1 MVKFNHLI
9 HKTMK
14 QNFLTKSLAVAIAA
28 MMTFTGCYDDSDLQ
42 TRMDQAEA
50 DIAELQQLV
59 KDINTNISSLVIVV
73 DALKNSD
80 QITSVTPLSDG
91 SGYTITFSKS
101 GTITIYNGKNG
112 VDGTNGTNGANGEN
126 GADGHTPVIS
136 VKLDQDGQYYW
147 TVDGEYLTDAEG
159 KKIPATAHIATPQ
172 IRINEGNFEISYN
185 EGLTWEIIGNAGAS
199 DDVVFKQVIDGPASV
214 LFVLSDGTQIEIP
227 KTQQFV
233 INVTS
238 TDVVASA
245 GQQVF
250 VDFTVSGAD
259 ENTVVDA
266 FGTKGYEASVMMTNA
281 SRGSLT
287 ITVPDPMTDGK
298 VYLMAVKSDGST
310 AARIFSCEEGVFSVD
325 ETAFAAKVP
334 AAGGNIEVPV
344 RTNVSGYMVMVDPGN
359 QWIKHVETKAVKT
372 ETLVFSVEANTSTE
386 ERSGKVIIMPPMG
399 MGMPA
404 NYVIVQEG
412 MSDTPPVVTGGGSAD
427 LETINGGE
435 LGTDKSK
442 TYTTTNGWYSSTAVV
457 NKLSSSKY
465 PDYQDAPCRPK
476 LNIGGTL
483 TSPVL
488 SGGCGT
494 LTITWARAST
504 KVGSQYLVEIKNS
517 EGTVLKSE
525 THVEAEAAQHV
536 VNVSTFNMNV
546 AGDFVVVITN
556 QNYEA
561 NDTQTSDASDTM
573 FVIDVDWTGYSE

>member
-1 MVKFNHLI
+1 
-9 HKTMK
+9 MK
-14 QNFLTKSLAVAIAA
+14 QNFLTRSLAVAIAT

-50 DIAELQQLV
+50 GIAELQQLV
-59 KDINTNISSLVIVV
+59 KDINTNISGLVTVV

-112 VDGTNGTNGANGEN
+112 VDGTNGTNGEN

-185 EGLTWEIIGNAGAS
+185 EGLTWEVIGNAGAS

-245 GQQVF
+245 GQQAF

-266 FGTKGYEASVMMTNA
+266 FGTKGYEASVMMINA
-281 SRGSLT
+281 SKGSLT

-334 AAGGNIEVPV
+334 AAGGNVEVPV
-344 RTNVSGYMVMVDPGN
+344 TTNISGWGVMVDPGN
-359 QWIKHVETKAVKT
+359 LWIKHVETKAVRI
-372 ETLVFSVEANTSTE
+372 ETVVLSVEENTSTE
-386 ERSGKVIIMPPMG
+386 ERTGKVIIMPPMETGG
-399 MGMPA
+399 MMMT
-404 NYVIVQEG
+404 YTIVQAG
-412 MSDTPPVVTGGGSAD
+412 ASDTPPVVTGGGSAD

-457 NKLSSSKY
+457 NKLSASKY

-476 LNIGGTL
+476 LNIDGTL
-483 TSPVL
+483 TSPLL

-525 THVEAEAAQHV
+525 THVEAEAAQNV

-561 NDTQTSDASDTM
+561 NDTQTSNASDTM

>member
-1 MVKFNHLI
+1 
-9 HKTMK
+9 MK

-28 MMTFTGCYDDSDLQ
+28 MMTFTGCYDDTDLVN
-42 TRMDQAEA
+42 RMDQAEA

-59 KDINTNISSLVIVV
+59 KDINTNISSLVTVV

-112 VDGTNGTNGANGEN
+112 VDGTNGTNGSNGQN
-126 GADGHTPVIS
+126 GIDGHTPVIS
-136 VKLDQDGQYYW
+136 VKLDTDGQYYW
-147 TVDGEYLTDAEG
+147 TVDGEYLTDADG

-185 EGLTWEIIGNAGAS
+185 EGMTWEVIGNAGAS

-245 GQQVF
+245 GQQAF

-334 AAGGNIEVPV
+334 AAGGNVEVPV

-386 ERSGKVIIMPPMG
+386 ERSGTVIIMPPRG

-404 NYVIVQEG
+404 NYVIVQAG

-457 NKLSSSKY
+457 NKLSSTKF
-465 PDYQDAPCRPK
+465 PDYADAPCRPK
-476 LNIGGTL
+476 LNIDGTL

-494 LTITWARAST
+494 LTITWSRAST

-525 THVEAEAAQHV
+525 THVEAEAAQ
-536 VNVSTFNMNV
+536 NVINVTTHEMNV

-556 QNYEA
+556 QNYEV
-561 NDTQTSDASDTM
+561 NDTQTSNASDTM

>member
-1 MVKFNHLI
+1 
-9 HKTMK
+9 MK
-14 QNFLTKSLAVAIAA
+14 QNFLTRTLAVAIAA

-59 KDINTNISSLVIVV
+59 KDINTNISSLVTVV

-112 VDGTNGTNGANGEN
+112 VDGTNGTNGEN

-185 EGLTWEIIGNAGAS
+185 EGLTWEVIGNAGAS

-238 TDVVASA
+238 TDIVASA
-245 GQQVF
+245 GQQAF

-266 FGTKGYEASVMMTNA
+266 FGTKGYEASVMMSNA

-334 AAGGNIEVPV
+334 AAGGNVEVPV

-404 NYVIVQEG
+404 NYLIVQEG
-412 MSDTPPVVTGGGSAD
+412 MSDTPPVETGGGSAD
-427 LETINGGE
+427 LLTINGGE
-435 LGTDKSK
+435 SANNASETYYTESGWMLTGGKPAIVTKFPDLLGER
-442 TYTTTNGWYSSTAVV
+442 VV
-457 NKLSSSKY
+457 VPYLNANNSFLGVLSS
-465 PDYQDAPCRPK
+465 P
-476 LNIGGTL
+476 IL
-483 TSPVL
+483 T
-488 SGGCGT
+488 GGCGT
-494 LTITWARAST
+494 LTITWTRAAT
-504 KVGSQYLVEIKNS
+504 KVGNQFLVEIKDS
-517 EGTVLKSE
+517 EGTVIKSE
-525 THVEAEAAQHV
+525 LHVDTEVAQWDLRETV
-536 VNVSTFNMNV
+536 FNMNV
-546 AGDFVVVITN
+546 AGDFQIVISN
-556 QNYEA
+556 QNYVG
-561 NDTQTSDASDTM
+561 NDSSTGTIVNDQ
-573 FVIDVDWTGYSE
+573 IDILAITWTGYSE

>member
-1 MVKFNHLI
+1 
-9 HKTMK
+9 MK

-28 MMTFTGCYDDSDLQ
+28 MMTFTGCYDDTDLVN
-42 TRMDQAEA
+42 RMDQAEA

-59 KDINTNISSLVIVV
+59 KDINTNISSLVTVV

-112 VDGTNGTNGANGEN
+112 VDGTNGTNGSNGQN
-126 GADGHTPVIS
+126 GIDGHTPVIS
-136 VKLDQDGQYYW
+136 VKLDTDGQYYW
-147 TVDGEYLTDAEG
+147 TVDGEYLTDADG

-185 EGLTWEIIGNAGAS
+185 EGMTWEVIGNAGAS

-238 TDVVASA
+238 TDIVASA
-245 GQQVF
+245 GQQAF

-281 SRGSLT
+281 STGSLT

-334 AAGGNIEVPV
+334 AAGGNVEVPV

-386 ERSGKVIIMPPMG
+386 ERSGTVIIMPPMG

-404 NYVIVQEG
+404 NYVIVQAG

-457 NKLSSSKY
+457 NKLSSTKF
-465 PDYQDAPCRPK
+465 PDYADAPCRPK
-476 LNIGGTL
+476 LNIDGTL

-494 LTITWARAST
+494 LTITWSRAST

-525 THVEAEAAQHV
+525 THVEAEAAQ
-536 VNVSTFNMNV
+536 NVINVTTHEMNV

-556 QNYEA
+556 QNYEV
-561 NDTQTSDASDTM
+561 NDTQTSNASDTM

>member
-1 MVKFNHLI
+1 
-9 HKTMK
+9 
-14 QNFLTKSLAVAIAA
+14 
-28 MMTFTGCYDDSDLQ
+28 MTFTGCYDDSDLQ

-50 DIAELQQLV
+50 DIAELQRIV
-59 KDINTNISSLVIVV
+59 KDINTNISGLVTVV

-126 GADGHTPVIS
+126 GADGHTPQIS
-136 VKLDQDGQYYW
+136 VKLDSDGQYYW

-238 TDVVASA
+238 TDVIASP
-245 GQQVF
+245 GQMAF

-266 FGTKGYEASVMMTNA
+266 FGTKGYEASVMMSNA
-281 SRGSLT
+281 STGSLT

-412 MSDTPPVVTGGGSAD
+412 MSDTPPVVSGGGSAD
-427 LETINGGE
+427 LGTINGGVAAATF
-435 LGTDKSK
+435 G
-442 TYTTTNGWYSSTAVV
+442 TYTTTNGWTAVEAKAYDIYYI
-457 NKLSSSKY
+457 NSELY
-465 PDYQDAPCRPK
+465 AEGTIRPQFRGK
-476 LNIGGTL
+476 NGQMGSL
-483 TSPVL
+483 TSPL
-488 SGGCGT
+488 LTGGCGT
-494 LTITWARAST
+494 VTIKWYRGST
-504 KVGSQYLVEIKNS
+504 KTGNTISVDIKNS
-517 EGTVLKSE
+517 EGTVLKTESH
-525 THVEAEAAQHV
+525 TNPDAAQKAIQET
-536 VNVSTFNMNV
+536 SFEMNV
-546 AGDFVVVITN
+546 AGDFQMVIN
-556 QNYEA
+556 NVRY
-561 NDTQTSDASDTM
+561 NTSNTTMDAIGI
-573 FVIDVDWTGYSE
+573 IDVTWTGYSE

>member
-1 MVKFNHLI
+1 
-9 HKTMK
+9 MK

-59 KDINTNISSLVIVV
+59 KDINTNISSLVTVV

-112 VDGTNGTNGANGEN
+112 VDGTNGTNGEN

-147 TVDGEYLTDAEG
+147 TVDDEYLTDAEG

-238 TDVVASA
+238 TDVIASP
-245 GQQVF
+245 GQMAF

-266 FGTKGYEASVMMTNA
+266 FGTKGYEASVMMSNA
-281 SRGSLT
+281 STGSLT

-334 AAGGNIEVPV
+334 AAGGTVEVPV
-344 RTNVSGYMVMVDPGN
+344 TTNISGWGVMVDPGN
-359 QWIKHVETKAVKT
+359 LWIKHVETKAVRT
-372 ETLVFSVEANTSTE
+372 ETVVLSVEENTSTE

-412 MSDTPPVVTGGGSAD
+412 MSDTPPVVSGGGSAD

-435 LGTDKSK
+435 AGRNNSE
-442 TYTTTNGWYSSTAVV
+442 TYTTANGWYSTGAVV
-457 NKLSSSKY
+457 NKLTATYY
-465 PDYQDAPCRPK
+465 PDYQDAPYRPK
-476 LNIGGTL
+476 LNANEYFLGTL
-483 TSPVL
+483 TSPTL

-494 LTITWARAST
+494 LTITWARAS
-504 KVGSQYLVEIKNS
+504 VELGSQFVVEIQGTD
-517 EGTVLKSE
+517 GTVLKSE
-525 THVEAEAAQHV
+525 THVDTEAAQHV
-536 VNVSTFNMNV
+536 INVTPFEMNV
-546 AGDFVVVITN
+546 AGDFVVVIRN

-561 NDTQTSDASDTM
+561 NDDSSTGSLVADQM

>member
-1 MVKFNHLI
+1 
-9 HKTMK
+9 MK
-14 QNFLTKSLAVAIAA
+14 QNFLTRSLAVAIAA

-59 KDINTNISSLVIVV
+59 KDINTNISGLVTVV

-112 VDGTNGTNGANGEN
+112 VDGTNGTNGEN
-126 GADGHTPVIS
+126 GADGHTPQIS
-136 VKLDQDGQYYW
+136 VKLDSDGQYYW

-238 TDVVASA
+238 TDVIASA
-245 GQQVF
+245 GQQAF

-266 FGTKGYEASVMMTNA
+266 FGTKGYEASVMMSNA
-281 SRGSLT
+281 STGSLT

-334 AAGGNIEVPV
+334 AAGGNVEVPV

-412 MSDTPPVVTGGGSAD
+412 MSDTPPVVSGGGSAD
-427 LETINGGE
+427 LGTINGGVAISTF
-435 LGTDKSK
+435 G
-442 TYTTTNGWYSSTAVV
+442 TYTTTNGWTAVEAKAYDIYYV
-457 NKLSSSKY
+457 NSELY
-465 PDYQDAPCRPK
+465 AQGTIRPQFRGK
-476 LNIGGTL
+476 NGQMGSL
-483 TSPVL
+483 TSPL
-488 SGGCGT
+488 LTGGCGT
-494 LTITWARAST
+494 VTIKWYRGST
-504 KVGSQYLVEIKNS
+504 QTGNTISVDIKNS
-517 EGTVLKSE
+517 EGTVLKTESH
-525 THVEAEAAQHV
+525 TNPDAAQKAIQET
-536 VNVSTFNMNV
+536 SFEMNV
-546 AGDFVVVITN
+546 AGDFQMVINNVRYNSSVT
-556 QNYEA
+556 A
-561 NDTQTSDASDTM
+561 MDSIGI
-573 FVIDVDWTGYSE
+573 IDVTWTGYSE

>member
-1 MVKFNHLI
+1 
-9 HKTMK
+9 
-14 QNFLTKSLAVAIAA
+14 
-28 MMTFTGCYDDSDLQ
+28 MTFTGCYDDSDLQ

-59 KDINTNISSLVIVV
+59 KDINTNISSLVTVV

-112 VDGTNGTNGANGEN
+112 VDGTNGTNGEN
-126 GADGHTPVIS
+126 GADGHTPQIS
-136 VKLDQDGQYYW
+136 VKLDSDGQYYW

-172 IRINEGNFEISYN
+172 IRINDGNFEISYN
-185 EGLTWEIIGNAGAS
+185 EGMTWEVIGNAGAS

-238 TDVVASA
+238 TDVIASP
-245 GQQVF
+245 GQMAF

-266 FGTKGYEASVMMTNA
+266 FGTKGYEASVMMSNA
-281 SRGSLT
+281 STGSLT

-334 AAGGNIEVPV
+334 AAGGNVEVPV
-344 RTNVSGYMVMVDPGN
+344 KTNVSGYMVMVDPGN

-404 NYVIVQEG
+404 TYVIVQEG
-412 MSDTPPVVTGGGSAD
+412 MSDTPPVETGGGSAD

-435 LGTDKSK
+435 IGTSK
-442 TYTTTNGWYSSTAVV
+442 AETYTTTNGWYSSTAVV
-457 NKLSSSKY
+457 NKLSSSKF
-465 PDYQDAPCRPK
+465 PDYADAPCRPK
-476 LNIGGTL
+476 LSIGGTL

-494 LTITWARAST
+494 LTITWTRGST

-525 THVEAEAAQHV
+525 THVEAEAAQYV
-536 VNVSTFNMNV
+536 INVSTFNMNV

>member
-1 MVKFNHLI
+1 
-9 HKTMK
+9 MK
-14 QNFLTKSLAVAIAA
+14 QNFLTRSLAVAIAA

-59 KDINTNISSLVIVV
+59 KDINTNISGLVTVV

-245 GQQVF
+245 GQQAF

-266 FGTKGYEASVMMTNA
+266 FGTKGYEASVMMSNA
-281 SRGSLT
+281 STGSLT

-427 LETINGGE
+427 LGTINGGVAIATF
-435 LGTDKSK
+435 G
-442 TYTTTNGWYSSTAVV
+442 TYTTTNGWTAVEAKAYDIYYI
-457 NKLSSSKY
+457 NSELF
-465 PDYQDAPCRPK
+465 AEGTIRPQFRGK
-476 LNIGGTL
+476 NGQMGSL
-483 TSPVL
+483 TSPL
-488 SGGCGT
+488 LTGGCGT
-494 LTITWARAST
+494 VTIKWYRGST
-504 KVGSQYLVEIKNS
+504 KTGNTISVDIKNS
-517 EGTVLKSE
+517 EGTVLKTESH
-525 THVEAEAAQHV
+525 TNPDAAQKAIQET
-536 VNVSTFNMNV
+536 SFEMNV
-546 AGDFVVVITN
+546 AGDFQMVINNVRYNSSLT
-556 QNYEA
+556 
-561 NDTQTSDASDTM
+561 TMDAIGI
-573 FVIDVDWTGYSE
+573 IDVTWTGYSE

>member
-1 MVKFNHLI
+1 
-9 HKTMK
+9 MK
-14 QNFLTKSLAVAIAA
+14 QNFLTRSLAVAMAA

-59 KDINTNISSLVIVV
+59 KDINTNISGLVTVV

-112 VDGTNGTNGANGEN
+112 VDGTNGTNGEN
-126 GADGHTPVIS
+126 GADGHTPQIS
-136 VKLDQDGQYYW
+136 VKLDSDGQYYW

-238 TDVVASA
+238 TDVIASP
-245 GQQVF
+245 GQMAF

-266 FGTKGYEASVMMTNA
+266 FGTKGYEASVMMSNA
-281 SRGSLT
+281 STGSLT

-310 AARIFSCEEGVFSVD
+310 AARIFSCEEGVFTVD

-412 MSDTPPVVTGGGSAD
+412 MSDTPPVVSGGGSAD
-427 LETINGGE
+427 LGTINGGVA
-435 LGTDKSK
+435 KSTFG
-442 TYTTTNGWYSSTAVV
+442 TYTTTNGWTAVEAKAYDIYYV
-457 NKLSSSKY
+457 NSELY
-465 PDYQDAPCRPK
+465 AEGTIRPQFRGK
-476 LNIGGTL
+476 NGQMGSL
-483 TSPVL
+483 TSPL
-488 SGGCGT
+488 LTGGCGT
-494 LTITWARAST
+494 VTIKWYRGST
-504 KVGSQYLVEIKNS
+504 QTGNTISVDIKNS
-517 EGTVLKSE
+517 EGTVLKTESH
-525 THVEAEAAQHV
+525 TNPDAAQKAIQET
-536 VNVSTFNMNV
+536 SFEMNV
-546 AGDFVVVITN
+546 AGDFQMVINNVRYNSSVT
-556 QNYEA
+556 
-561 NDTQTSDASDTM
+561 TM
-573 FVIDVDWTGYSE
+573 DSIGIIDVTWTGYSE

>member
-1 MVKFNHLI
+1 
-9 HKTMK
+9 MK
-14 QNFLTKSLAVAIAA
+14 QNFLTRSLAVAIAA

-59 KDINTNISSLVIVV
+59 KDINTNISSLVTVV

-112 VDGTNGTNGANGEN
+112 VDGTNGTNGEN

-147 TVDGEYLTDAEG
+147 TVDGEYMTDAEG

-245 GQQVF
+245 GQQAF

-266 FGTKGYEASVMMTNA
+266 FGTKGYEASVMMRNA
-281 SRGSLT
+281 STGSLT

-412 MSDTPPVVTGGGSAD
+412 MSDTPPVVSGGGSAD
-427 LETINGGE
+427 LGTINGGVAIATF
-435 LGTDKSK
+435 G
-442 TYTTTNGWYSSTAVV
+442 TYTTTNGWTAVEAKAYDIYYI
-457 NKLSSSKY
+457 NSELF
-465 PDYQDAPCRPK
+465 AEGTIRPQFRGK
-476 LNIGGTL
+476 NGQMGSL
-483 TSPVL
+483 TSPL
-488 SGGCGT
+488 LTGGCGT
-494 LTITWARAST
+494 VTIKWYRGST
-504 KVGSQYLVEIKNS
+504 KTGNTISVDIKNS
-517 EGTVLKSE
+517 EGTVLKTESH
-525 THVEAEAAQHV
+525 TNPDAAQKAIQET
-536 VNVSTFNMNV
+536 SFEMNV
-546 AGDFVVVITN
+546 AGDFQMVINNVRYNSSLT
-556 QNYEA
+556 
-561 NDTQTSDASDTM
+561 TMDAIGI
-573 FVIDVDWTGYSE
+573 IDVTWTGYSE

>member
-1 MVKFNHLI
+1 
-9 HKTMK
+9 
-14 QNFLTKSLAVAIAA
+14 
-28 MMTFTGCYDDSDLQ
+28 MTFTGCYDDSDLQ

-59 KDINTNISSLVIVV
+59 KDINTNISSLVTVV

-147 TVDGEYLTDAEG
+147 TVDGEYLSDADG

-185 EGLTWEIIGNAGAS
+185 EGMTWEVIGNAGAS

-245 GQQVF
+245 GQQAF

-266 FGTKGYEASVMMTNA
+266 FGTKGYEATVMMSNA
-281 SRGSLT
+281 STGSLT

-334 AAGGNIEVPV
+334 AAGGNVEVPV

-404 NYVIVQEG
+404 NYLIIQEG

-427 LETINGGE
+427 LGTINGGVAIATF
-435 LGTDKSK
+435 G
-442 TYTTTNGWYSSTAVV
+442 TYTTTNGWTAVEAKAYDIYYI
-457 NKLSSSKY
+457 NSELF
-465 PDYQDAPCRPK
+465 AEGTIRPQFRGK
-476 LNIGGTL
+476 NGQMGSL
-483 TSPVL
+483 TSPL
-488 SGGCGT
+488 LTGGCGT
-494 LTITWARAST
+494 VTIKWYRGST
-504 KVGSQYLVEIKNS
+504 KTGNTISVDIKNS
-517 EGTVLKSE
+517 EGTVLKTESH
-525 THVEAEAAQHV
+525 TNPDAAQKAIQET
-536 VNVSTFNMNV
+536 SFEMNV
-546 AGDFVVVITN
+546 AGDFQMVINNVRYNSSVT
-556 QNYEA
+556 
-561 NDTQTSDASDTM
+561 TMDAIGI
-573 FVIDVDWTGYSE
+573 IDVTWTGYSE

>member
-1 MVKFNHLI
+1 
-9 HKTMK
+9 MK

-28 MMTFTGCYDDSDLQ
+28 MMTFTGCYDDTDLVN
-42 TRMDQAEA
+42 RMDQAEA

-59 KDINTNISSLVIVV
+59 KDINTNISSLVTVV

-238 TDVVASA
+238 TDVIASP
-245 GQQVF
+245 GQMAY

-404 NYVIVQEG
+404 DYVIVQEG
-412 MSDTPPVVTGGGSAD
+412 MSDTPPVETGGGSAD

-435 LGTDKSK
+435 IGTSK
-442 TYTTTNGWYSSTAVV
+442 AETYTTTNGWYSSTAVV

>member
-1 MVKFNHLI
+1 
-9 HKTMK
+9 MK
-14 QNFLTKSLAVAIAA
+14 QNFLTKSLAIAIAA
-28 MMTFTGCYDDSDLQ
+28 MMTFTGCYDDTDLVN
-42 TRMDQAEA
+42 RMDQAEA

-59 KDINTNISSLVIVV
+59 KDINTNISSLVTVV

-126 GADGHTPVIS
+126 GANGHTPVIS

-185 EGLTWEIIGNAGAS
+185 EGMTWEVIGNAGAS

-238 TDVVASA
+238 TDVIASA
-245 GQQVF
+245 GQQAF

-266 FGTKGYEASVMMTNA
+266 FGTKGYEASVMMSNA
-281 SRGSLT
+281 STGSLT

-310 AARIFSCEEGVFSVD
+310 AARIFSCEEGVSSVD

-334 AAGGNIEVPV
+334 AAGGTVEVPV
-344 RTNVSGYMVMVDPGN
+344 TTNISGWGVMVDPGN
-359 QWIKHVETKAVKT
+359 LWIKHVETKAVRT
-372 ETLVFSVEANTSTE
+372 ETVVLSVEENTSTE
-386 ERSGKVIIMPPMG
+386 ERTGKVIIMPPMG

-404 NYVIVQEG
+404 TYVIVQEG
-412 MSDTPPVVTGGGSAD
+412 MSDTPPVETGGGSAD

-435 LGTDKSK
+435 AGRNNSE
-442 TYTTTNGWYSSTAVV
+442 TYTTANGWYSTGAVV
-457 NKLSSSKY
+457 NKLTATYY
-465 PDYQDAPCRPK
+465 PDYQDAPYRPK
-476 LNIGGTL
+476 LNANEYFLGTL
-483 TSPVL
+483 TSPTL

-504 KVGSQYLVEIKNS
+504 ELGSQFVVEIQGTD
-517 EGTVLKSE
+517 GTVLKSE
-525 THVEAEAAQHV
+525 THVDTEAAQHV
-536 VNVSTFNMNV
+536 INVTPFEMNV
-546 AGDFVVVITN
+546 AGDFVVVIRN

-561 NDTQTSDASDTM
+561 NDRSTGTLVADTM

>member
-1 MVKFNHLI
+1 
-9 HKTMK
+9 MK
-14 QNFLTKSLAVAIAA
+14 QNFLTRSLAVAIAA

-59 KDINTNISSLVIVV
+59 KDINTNISSLVTVV

-136 VKLDQDGQYYW
+136 VKLDTDGQYYW
-147 TVDGEYLTDAEG
+147 TVDGEYLTDADG

-185 EGLTWEIIGNAGAS
+185 EGLTWEVIGNAGAS

-233 INVTS
+233 INVES
-238 TDVVASA
+238 TDVIASA
-245 GQQVF
+245 GQQASVS
-250 VDFTVSGAD
+250 FTVSGAD

-266 FGTKGYEASVMMTNA
+266 FGTKGYEASVMMKNA
-281 SRGSLT
+281 STGSLT

-334 AAGGNIEVPV
+334 AAGGTVEVPV
-344 RTNVSGYMVMVDPGN
+344 TTNISGWGVMVDPGN
-359 QWIKHVETKAVKT
+359 LWIKHVETKAVRT
-372 ETLVFSVEANTSTE
+372 ETVVLSVEENTSTE
-386 ERSGKVIIMPPMG
+386 ERTGKVIIMPPMETGG
-399 MGMPA
+399 MMMT
-404 NYVIVQEG
+404 YTIVQAG
-412 MSDTPPVVTGGGSAD
+412 ASDTPPVETGGGSAD

-435 LGTDKSK
+435 IGTNKSL

-465 PDYQDAPCRPK
+465 PDYADAPCRPK

-494 LTITWARAST
+494 LTITWSRGST

-517 EGTVLKSE
+517 EGIVLKSE

-536 VNVSTFNMNV
+536 INISTFNMNV

>member
-1 MVKFNHLI
+1 
-9 HKTMK
+9 MK
-14 QNFLTKSLAVAIAA
+14 QNFLTRSLAVAIAA

-59 KDINTNISSLVIVV
+59 KDINTNISGLVTVV

-126 GADGHTPVIS
+126 GADGHTPQIS
-136 VKLDQDGQYYW
+136 VKLDSDGQYYW

-245 GQQVF
+245 GQQAF

-266 FGTKGYEASVMMTNA
+266 FGTKGYEASVMMSNA

-298 VYLMAVKSDGST
+298 VYLMAVKSNGST

-412 MSDTPPVVTGGGSAD
+412 MSDTPPVVSGGGSAD
-427 LETINGGE
+427 LGTINGGVAIATF
-435 LGTDKSK
+435 G
-442 TYTTTNGWYSSTAVV
+442 TYTTTNGWTAVEAKAYDIYYI
-457 NKLSSSKY
+457 NSELY
-465 PDYQDAPCRPK
+465 AEGTIRPQFRGK
-476 LNIGGTL
+476 NGQMGSL
-483 TSPVL
+483 TSPL
-488 SGGCGT
+488 LTGGCGT
-494 LTITWARAST
+494 VTIKWYRGST
-504 KVGSQYLVEIKNS
+504 KTGNTISVDIKNS
-517 EGTVLKSE
+517 EGTVLKTESH
-525 THVEAEAAQHV
+525 TNPDAAQKAIQET
-536 VNVSTFNMNV
+536 SFEMNV
-546 AGDFVVVITN
+546 AGDFQMVIN
-556 QNYEA
+556 NVRY
-561 NDTQTSDASDTM
+561 NTSSSTMDAIGI
-573 FVIDVDWTGYSE
+573 IDVTWTGYSE

>member
-1 MVKFNHLI
+1 
-9 HKTMK
+9 MK
-14 QNFLTKSLAVAIAA
+14 QNFLTRSLAVAIAA

-59 KDINTNISSLVIVV
+59 KDINTNISSLVTVV

-112 VDGTNGTNGANGEN
+112 VDGTNGTNGEN

-238 TDVVASA
+238 TDVIASA
-245 GQQVF
+245 GQQAF

-281 SRGSLT
+281 SKGSLT

-334 AAGGNIEVPV
+334 AAGGTVEVPV
-344 RTNVSGYMVMVDPGN
+344 TTNISGWGVMVDPGN
-359 QWIKHVETKAVKT
+359 LWIKHVETKAVRT
-372 ETLVFSVEANTSTE
+372 ETVVLSVEENTSTE
-386 ERSGKVIIMPPMG
+386 ERTGKVIIMPPMETGG
-399 MGMPA
+399 MMMT
-404 NYVIVQEG
+404 YTIVQAG
-412 MSDTPPVVTGGGSAD
+412 ASDTPPVETGGGSAD

-435 LGTDKSK
+435 IGTNKSL

-465 PDYQDAPCRPK
+465 PDYADAPCRPK

-494 LTITWARAST
+494 LTITWSRGST

-536 VNVSTFNMNV
+536 VNVSTFEMNV

>member
-1 MVKFNHLI
+1 
-9 HKTMK
+9 MK

-28 MMTFTGCYDDSDLQ
+28 MMTFTGCYDDTDLVN
-42 TRMDQAEA
+42 RMDQAEA

-59 KDINTNISSLVIVV
+59 KDINTNISSLVTVV

-112 VDGTNGTNGANGEN
+112 VDGTNGTNGSNGQN
-126 GADGHTPVIS
+126 GIDGHTPVIS
-136 VKLDQDGQYYW
+136 VKLDTDGQYYW
-147 TVDGEYLTDAEG
+147 TVDGEYLTDADG

-185 EGLTWEIIGNAGAS
+185 EGMTWEVIGNAGAS

-245 GQQVF
+245 GQQAF

-281 SRGSLT
+281 STGSLT

-334 AAGGNIEVPV
+334 AAGGNVEVPV

-386 ERSGKVIIMPPMG
+386 ERSGTVIIMPPMG

-404 NYVIVQEG
+404 NYVIVQAG

-457 NKLSSSKY
+457 NKLSSTKF
-465 PDYQDAPCRPK
+465 PDYADAPCRPK
-476 LNIGGTL
+476 LNIDGTL

-494 LTITWARAST
+494 LTITWSRAST

-525 THVEAEAAQHV
+525 THVEAEAAQ
-536 VNVSTFNMNV
+536 NVINVTTHEMNV

-556 QNYEA
+556 QNYEV
-561 NDTQTSDASDTM
+561 NDTQTSNASDTM

>member
-1 MVKFNHLI
+1 
-9 HKTMK
+9 
-14 QNFLTKSLAVAIAA
+14 
-28 MMTFTGCYDDSDLQ
+28 MTFTGCYDDSDLQ

-59 KDINTNISSLVIVV
+59 KDINTNISGLVTVV

-112 VDGTNGTNGANGEN
+112 VDGTNGTNGEN
-126 GADGHTPVIS
+126 GADGHTPQIS
-136 VKLDQDGQYYW
+136 VKLDSDGQYYW

-185 EGLTWEIIGNAGAS
+185 EGLTWEVIGNAGAS

-238 TDVVASA
+238 TDVIASA
-245 GQQVF
+245 GQQAF

-266 FGTKGYEASVMMTNA
+266 FGTKGYEASVMMRNA
-281 SRGSLT
+281 STGSLT

-334 AAGGNIEVPV
+334 AAGGTVEVPV
-344 RTNVSGYMVMVDPGN
+344 TTNISGWGVMVDPGN
-359 QWIKHVETKAVKT
+359 LWIKHVETKAVRT
-372 ETLVFSVEANTSTE
+372 ETVVLSVEENTSTE
-386 ERSGKVIIMPPMG
+386 ERTGKVIIMPPMETGG
-399 MGMPA
+399 MMMT
-404 NYVIVQEG
+404 YTIVQAG
-412 MSDTPPVVTGGGSAD
+412 ASDTPPVVTGGGSAD

-435 LGTDKSK
+435 IGTDKSK

-465 PDYQDAPCRPK
+465 PDYADAPCRPK

-536 VNVSTFNMNV
+536 INVSTFNMNV

>member
-1 MVKFNHLI
+1 
-9 HKTMK
+9 MK
-14 QNFLTKSLAVAIAA
+14 QNFLTRSLAVAIAA
-28 MMTFTGCYDDSDLQ
+28 MMTFTGCYDDTDLVN
-42 TRMDQAEA
+42 RMDQAEA

-59 KDINTNISSLVIVV
+59 KDINTNISSLVTVV

-112 VDGTNGTNGANGEN
+112 VDGTNGTNGEN

-238 TDVVASA
+238 TDVIASA
-245 GQQVF
+245 GQQAF

-266 FGTKGYEASVMMTNA
+266 FGTKGYEASVMMMNA
-281 SRGSLT
+281 STGSLT

-334 AAGGNIEVPV
+334 AAGGTVEVPV
-344 RTNVSGYMVMVDPGN
+344 TTNISGWGVMVDPGN
-359 QWIKHVETKAVKT
+359 LWIKHVETKAVRT
-372 ETLVFSVEANTSTE
+372 ETVVLSVEENTSTE
-386 ERSGKVIIMPPMG
+386 ERTGKVIIMPPMETGG
-399 MGMPA
+399 MMMT
-404 NYVIVQEG
+404 YTIVQAG
-412 MSDTPPVVTGGGSAD
+412 ASDTPPVETGGGSAD

-435 LGTDKSK
+435 IGTNKSL

-465 PDYQDAPCRPK
+465 PDYADAPCRPK

-494 LTITWARAST
+494 LTITWSRAST

-536 VNVSTFNMNV
+536 INISTFNMNV

>member
-1 MVKFNHLI
+1 
-9 HKTMK
+9 MK
-14 QNFLTKSLAVAIAA
+14 QNFLTRSLAVAIAT

-59 KDINTNISSLVIVV
+59 KDINTNISGLVTVV

-112 VDGTNGTNGANGEN
+112 VDGTNGTNGEN
-126 GADGHTPVIS
+126 GADGHTPQIS
-136 VKLDQDGQYYW
+136 VKLDSDGQYYW

-214 LFVLSDGTQIEIP
+214 LFVLSNGTQIEIP

-238 TDVVASA
+238 TDVIASP
-245 GQQVF
+245 GQMAF

-266 FGTKGYEASVMMTNA
+266 FGTKGYEASVMMSNA
-281 SRGSLT
+281 STGSLT

-412 MSDTPPVVTGGGSAD
+412 MSDTPPVVSGGGSAD

-435 LGTDKSK
+435 VGRNNSE
-442 TYTTTNGWYSSTAVV
+442 TYTTANGWYSTGAVV
-457 NKLSSSKY
+457 NKLTATYY
-465 PDYQDAPCRPK
+465 PDYQDAPYRPK
-476 LNIGGTL
+476 LNANEYFLGTL
-483 TSPVL
+483 TSPTL

-494 LTITWARAST
+494 LTITWARASLNL
-504 KVGSQYLVEIKNS
+504 GSQFVVEIQGTD
-517 EGTVLKSE
+517 GTVLKSE
-525 THVEAEAAQHV
+525 THVDTEAAQHV
-536 VNVSTFNMNV
+536 INVTPFEMNV
-546 AGDFVVVITN
+546 AGDFVVVIRN

-561 NDTQTSDASDTM
+561 NDSSTGSLVADTM

>member
-1 MVKFNHLI
+1 
-9 HKTMK
+9 MK
-14 QNFLTKSLAVAIAA
+14 QNFLTRSLAVAIAA

-59 KDINTNISSLVIVV
+59 KDINTNISSLVTVV

-112 VDGTNGTNGANGEN
+112 VDGTNGTNGSNGQN
-126 GADGHTPVIS
+126 GNDGHTPVIS
-136 VKLDQDGQYYW
+136 VKLDTDGQYYW
-147 TVDGEYLTDAEG
+147 TVDGEYLTDADG

-185 EGLTWEIIGNAGAS
+185 EGMTWEVIGNAGAS

-214 LFVLSDGTQIEIP
+214 LFILSDGTQIEIP

-238 TDVVASA
+238 TDIVASA
-245 GQQVF
+245 GQQAF

-281 SRGSLT
+281 STGSLT

-334 AAGGNIEVPV
+334 AAGGNVEVPV

-404 NYVIVQEG
+404 DYVIVQEG

-435 LGTDKSK
+435 LGTSK
-442 TYTTTNGWYSSTAVV
+442 AETYTTTNGWYSSNAVV
-457 NKLSSSKY
+457 NKLSSSKF
-465 PDYQDAPCRPK
+465 PDYADAPCRPK
-476 LNIGGTL
+476 LNIDGTL

-494 LTITWARAST
+494 LTITWTRGST

-525 THVEAEAAQHV
+525 THVEAEAAQYV
-536 VNVSTFNMNV
+536 MNVSTFNMNV

-561 NDTQTSDASDTM
+561 NDTLTSNASDTM

>member
-1 MVKFNHLI
+1 
-9 HKTMK
+9 MK
-14 QNFLTKSLAVAIAA
+14 QNFLTRSLAVAIAA

-59 KDINTNISSLVIVV
+59 KDINTNISGLVTVV

-112 VDGTNGTNGANGEN
+112 VDGTNGTNGEN
-126 GADGHTPVIS
+126 GADGHTPQIS
-136 VKLDQDGQYYW
+136 VKLDSDGQYYW

-238 TDVVASA
+238 TDVIASP
-245 GQQVF
+245 GQMAF

-266 FGTKGYEASVMMTNA
+266 FGTKGYEASVMMSNA
-281 SRGSLT
+281 STGSLT

-310 AARIFSCEEGVFSVD
+310 AARIFSCEEGVFTVD

-412 MSDTPPVVTGGGSAD
+412 MSDTPPVVSGGGSAD
-427 LETINGGE
+427 LGTINGGVA
-435 LGTDKSK
+435 KSTFG
-442 TYTTTNGWYSSTAVV
+442 TYTTTNGWTAVEAKAYDIYYV
-457 NKLSSSKY
+457 NSELY
-465 PDYQDAPCRPK
+465 AEGTIRPQFRGK
-476 LNIGGTL
+476 NGQMGSL
-483 TSPVL
+483 TSPL
-488 SGGCGT
+488 LTGGCGT
-494 LTITWARAST
+494 VTIKWYRGST
-504 KVGSQYLVEIKNS
+504 QTGNTISVDIKNS
-517 EGTVLKSE
+517 EGTVLKTESH
-525 THVEAEAAQHV
+525 TNPDAAQKAIQET
-536 VNVSTFNMNV
+536 SFEMNV
-546 AGDFVVVITN
+546 AGDFQMVINNVRYNSSVT
-556 QNYEA
+556 
-561 NDTQTSDASDTM
+561 TM
-573 FVIDVDWTGYSE
+573 DSIGIIDVTWTGYSE

>member
-1 MVKFNHLI
+1 
-9 HKTMK
+9 MK
-14 QNFLTKSLAVAIAA
+14 QNFLTRSLAVAIAA

-59 KDINTNISSLVIVV
+59 KDINTNISGLVTVV

-112 VDGTNGTNGANGEN
+112 VDGTNGTNGEN
-126 GADGHTPVIS
+126 GADGHTPQIS
-136 VKLDQDGQYYW
+136 VKLDSDGQYYW
-147 TVDGEYLTDAEG
+147 TVDGVYLTDADG

-185 EGLTWEIIGNAGAS
+185 EGMTWEVIGNAGAS

-214 LFVLSDGTQIEIP
+214 LFVLSNGTQIEIP

-233 INVTS
+233 INVES
-238 TDVVASA
+238 TDVIASA
-245 GQQVF
+245 GQQASVS
-250 VDFTVSGAD
+250 FTVSGAD

-266 FGTKGYEASVMMTNA
+266 FGTKGYEASVMMRNA
-281 SRGSLT
+281 STGSLT

-310 AARIFSCEEGVFSVD
+310 AARIFSCEEGVFTVD

-334 AAGGNIEVPV
+334 AAGGTVEVPV
-344 RTNVSGYMVMVDPGN
+344 TTNISGWGVMVDPGN
-359 QWIKHVETKAVKT
+359 LWIKHVETKAVRT
-372 ETLVFSVEANTSTE
+372 ETVVLSVEENTSTE
-386 ERSGKVIIMPPMG
+386 ERTGKVIIMPPMETGG
-399 MGMPA
+399 MMMT
-404 NYVIVQEG
+404 YTIVQAG
-412 MSDTPPVVTGGGSAD
+412 ASDTPPVVTGGGSAD

-435 LGTDKSK
+435 IGTDKSK

-465 PDYQDAPCRPK
+465 PDYADAPCRPK

-494 LTITWARAST
+494 LTITWSRAST

-517 EGTVLKSE
+517 EGAVLKSE
-525 THVEAEAAQHV
+525 THIEAEAAQHV
-536 VNVSTFNMNV
+536 VNVTTFEMNV

-573 FVIDVDWTGYSE
+573 FVIDVDWTGYTE

>member
-1 MVKFNHLI
+1 
-9 HKTMK
+9 MK
-14 QNFLTKSLAVAIAA
+14 QNFLTRSLAVAIAA

-59 KDINTNISSLVIVV
+59 KDINTNISSLVTVV

-185 EGLTWEIIGNAGAS
+185 EGLTWEVIGNAGAS

-233 INVTS
+233 INVES
-238 TDVVASA
+238 TDVIASA
-245 GQQVF
+245 GQQASVS
-250 VDFTVSGAD
+250 FTVSGAD

-266 FGTKGYEASVMMTNA
+266 FGTKGYEASVMMMNA
-281 SRGSLT
+281 STGSLT

>member
-1 MVKFNHLI
+1 
-9 HKTMK
+9 MK
-14 QNFLTKSLAVAIAA
+14 QNFLTKSLAIAIAA
-28 MMTFTGCYDDSDLQ
+28 MMTFTGCYDDTDLVN
-42 TRMDQAEA
+42 RMDHAEA

-59 KDINTNISSLVIVV
+59 KDINTNISSLVTVV

-112 VDGTNGTNGANGEN
+112 VDGTNGTNGEN

-238 TDVVASA
+238 TDVIASA
-245 GQQVF
+245 GQQAF

-281 SRGSLT
+281 SKGSLT

-334 AAGGNIEVPV
+334 AAGGTVEVPV
-344 RTNVSGYMVMVDPGN
+344 TTNISGWGVMVDPGN
-359 QWIKHVETKAVKT
+359 LWIKHVETKAVRT
-372 ETLVFSVEANTSTE
+372 ETVVLSVEENTSTE

-404 NYVIVQEG
+404 TYVIVQEG
-412 MSDTPPVVTGGGSAD
+412 MSDTPPVETGGGSAD

-435 LGTDKSK
+435 AGRNNSE
-442 TYTTTNGWYSSTAVV
+442 TYTTANGWYSTGAVV
-457 NKLSSSKY
+457 NKLTATYY
-465 PDYQDAPCRPK
+465 PDYQDAPYRPK
-476 LNIGGTL
+476 LNANEYFLGTL
-483 TSPVL
+483 TSPTL

-504 KVGSQYLVEIKNS
+504 ELGSQFIVEIQGTD
-517 EGTVLKSE
+517 GTVLKSE
-525 THVEAEAAQHV
+525 THVDTEAAQHV
-536 VNVSTFNMNV
+536 INVTPFEMNV
-546 AGDFVVVITN
+546 AGDFVVVIRN

-561 NDTQTSDASDTM
+561 NDSSTGTLVADTM
-573 FVIDVDWTGYSE
+573 FVIDVDWTGYTE

>member
-1 MVKFNHLI
+1 
-9 HKTMK
+9 MK
-14 QNFLTKSLAVAIAA
+14 QNFLTRSLAVAIAA

-59 KDINTNISSLVIVV
+59 KDINTNISGLVTVV

-126 GADGHTPVIS
+126 GANGHTPQIS

-238 TDVVASA
+238 TDVIASP
-245 GQQVF
+245 GQMAF

-266 FGTKGYEASVMMTNA
+266 FGTKGYEASVMMRNA
-281 SRGSLT
+281 STGSLT

-334 AAGGNIEVPV
+334 AAGGNVEVPV

-359 QWIKHVETKAVKT
+359 QWIQHVETKAVKT

-412 MSDTPPVVTGGGSAD
+412 MSDTPPVVSGGGSAD
-427 LETINGGE
+427 LGTINGGVAIATF
-435 LGTDKSK
+435 G
-442 TYTTTNGWYSSTAVV
+442 TYTTTNGWTAVEAKAYDMYYI
-457 NKLSSSKY
+457 NSELY
-465 PDYQDAPCRPK
+465 AEGTIRPQFRGK
-476 LNIGGTL
+476 NGQMGSL
-483 TSPVL
+483 TSPL
-488 SGGCGT
+488 LTGGCGT
-494 LTITWARAST
+494 VTIKWYRGST
-504 KVGSQYLVEIKNS
+504 KTGNTISVDIKNS
-517 EGTVLKSE
+517 EGTLLKTESY
-525 THVEAEAAQHV
+525 TNPDAAQKAIQET
-536 VNVSTFNMNV
+536 SFEMNV
-546 AGDFVVVITN
+546 AGDFQMVIN
-556 QNYEA
+556 NVRY
-561 NDTQTSDASDTM
+561 NTSNATMDAIGI
-573 FVIDVDWTGYSE
+573 IDVTWTGYSE

>member
-1 MVKFNHLI
+1 
-9 HKTMK
+9 MK
-14 QNFLTKSLAVAIAA
+14 QNFLTKSLAIAIAA
-28 MMTFTGCYDDSDLQ
+28 MMTFTGCYDDTDLVN
-42 TRMDQAEA
+42 RMDQAEA

-59 KDINTNISSLVIVV
+59 KDIKTNISSLVTVV

-112 VDGTNGTNGANGEN
+112 VDGTNGTNGEN

-238 TDVVASA
+238 TDVIASA
-245 GQQVF
+245 GQQAF

-266 FGTKGYEASVMMTNA
+266 FGTKGYEASVMMSNA
-281 SRGSLT
+281 STGSLT

-310 AARIFSCEEGVFSVD
+310 AARIFSCEEGVFTVD

-334 AAGGNIEVPV
+334 AAGGTVEVPV
-344 RTNVSGYMVMVDPGN
+344 TTNISGWGVMVDPGN
-359 QWIKHVETKAVKT
+359 LWIKHVETKAVRT
-372 ETLVFSVEANTSTE
+372 ETVVLSVEENTSTE
-386 ERSGKVIIMPPMG
+386 ERTGKVIIMPPMETGG
-399 MGMPA
+399 MMMT
-404 NYVIVQEG
+404 YTIVQAG
-412 MSDTPPVVTGGGSAD
+412 ASDTPPVVTGGGSAD

-435 LGTDKSK
+435 IGTNKSL
-442 TYTTTNGWYSSTAVV
+442 TYTTTNGWYSSSAVV

-465 PDYQDAPCRPK
+465 PDYADAPCRPK
-476 LNIGGTL
+476 LSIGGTL

-494 LTITWARAST
+494 LTITWSRGST

-536 VNVSTFNMNV
+536 VNVSTFEMNV

>member
-1 MVKFNHLI
+1 M
-9 HKTMK
+9 KTTL
-14 QNFLTKSLAVAIAA
+14 FTRIIAIAA
-28 MMTFTGCYDDSDLQ
+28 ATAVALSGCTYDDTDLK
-42 TRMDQAEA
+42 TRMDQAEK

-59 KDINTNISSLVIVV
+59 KDINSNISGLVTVV

-112 VDGTNGTNGANGEN
+112 LDGTNGTNGSN
-126 GADGHTPVIS
+126 GADGHTPQIS
-136 VKLDQDGQYYW
+136 VKLDEDGQYYW
-147 TVDGEYLTDAEG
+147 TVDGEYLTDADG

-185 EGLTWEIIGNAGAS
+185 EGLTWEVIGNAGAS

-214 LFVLSDGTQIEIP
+214 LFVLSDDTQIEIP

-238 TDVVASA
+238 TDVIASA
-245 GQQVF
+245 GQQAF

-266 FGTKGYEASVMMTNA
+266 FGTKGYEASVIMADATT
-281 SRGSLT
+281 GSLT

-310 AARIFSCEEGVFSVD
+310 AARILSCEEGVFTVD

-334 AAGGNIEVPV
+334 AAGGNVEVPV
-344 RTNVSGYMVMVDPGN
+344 QTNLPEYMVMVDPGN
-359 QWIKHVETKAVKT
+359 QWIKYVETKAVRN
-372 ETLVFSVEANTSTE
+372 ETLVFSVEENTSEE
-386 ERSGKVIIMPPMG
+386 ERSGVVIIMADTPMR
-399 MGMPA
+399 
-404 NYVIVQEG
+404 YTIVQEG
-412 MSDTPPVVTGGGSAD
+412 KSDTPPVETGGGSAD
-427 LETINGGE
+427 LETINGGVT
-435 LGTDKSK
+435 GASNSA
-442 TYTTTNGWYSSTAVV
+442 TYTTTNGWYTSGASV
-457 NKLSSSKY
+457 NKLTQAKY

-476 LNIGGTL
+476 LNASSSYLGTL

-504 KVGSQYLVEIKNS
+504 KLGNQFVVEIQNAD
-517 EGTVLKSE
+517 GTVLKSE
-525 THVEAEAAQHV
+525 THVDAEAAQHEIKV
-536 VNVSTFNMNV
+536 TPFEMNV
-546 AGDFVVVITN
+546 AGDFVVVIHN

-561 NDTQTSDASDTM
+561 NDNSTGTMVNDTM

>member
-1 MVKFNHLI
+1 
-9 HKTMK
+9 MK
-14 QNFLTKSLAVAIAA
+14 QNFLTRSLAVAIAT

-59 KDINTNISSLVIVV
+59 KDINTNISGLVTVV

-112 VDGTNGTNGANGEN
+112 VDGTNGTNGEN

-185 EGLTWEIIGNAGAS
+185 EGLTWEVIGNAGAS

-245 GQQVF
+245 GQQAF

-266 FGTKGYEASVMMTNA
+266 FGTKGYEASVMMMNA
-281 SRGSLT
+281 STGSLT

-334 AAGGNIEVPV
+334 AAGGNVEVPV
-344 RTNVSGYMVMVDPGN
+344 TTNISGWGVMVDPGN
-359 QWIKHVETKAVKT
+359 LWIKHVETKAVRI
-372 ETLVFSVEANTSTE
+372 ETVVLSVEENTSTE
-386 ERSGKVIIMPPMG
+386 ERTGKVIIMPPMETGG
-399 MGMPA
+399 MMMT
-404 NYVIVQEG
+404 YTIVQAG
-412 MSDTPPVVTGGGSAD
+412 ASDTPPVVTGGGSAD

-435 LGTDKSK
+435 IGTSK
-442 TYTTTNGWYSSTAVV
+442 AETYTTTNGWYSSNAVV
-457 NKLSSSKY
+457 NKLSASKY

-476 LNIGGTL
+476 LNIDGTL
-483 TSPVL
+483 TSPAL

-525 THVEAEAAQHV
+525 THVEAEAAQNV

-561 NDTQTSDASDTM
+561 NDTQTSNASDTM

>member
-1 MVKFNHLI
+1 
-9 HKTMK
+9 MK
-14 QNFLTKSLAVAIAA
+14 QNFLTRSLAVAIAA

-42 TRMDQAEA
+42 TRMGQAEA

-59 KDINTNISSLVIVV
+59 KDINTNISGLVTVV

-112 VDGTNGTNGANGEN
+112 VDGTNGTNGEN
-126 GADGHTPVIS
+126 GADGHTPQIS
-136 VKLDQDGQYYW
+136 VKLDSDGQYYW

-245 GQQVF
+245 GQQAF

-281 SRGSLT
+281 STGSLT

-310 AARIFSCEEGVFSVD
+310 AARIFSCEEGLLTID
-325 ETAFAAKVP
+325 ESAFAAKVP
-334 AAGGNIEVPV
+334 ATGGTVEVPV
-344 RTNVSGYMVMVDPGN
+344 NTNLQYDIMVDPSN
-359 QWIKHVETKAVKT
+359 LWIEYIETRAVRT
-372 ETLVFSVEANTSTE
+372 EKVIFSVQENTSMD
-386 ERSGKVIIMPPMG
+386 ERTGTVIFMTPTG
-399 MGMPA
+399 MMKY
-404 NYVIVQEG
+404 NIVQAG
-412 MSDTPPVVTGGGSAD
+412 ASDTPPVVTGGGSAD
-427 LETINGGE
+427 LSTFNGGVATQAGE
-435 LGTDKSK
+435 WD
-442 TYTTTNGWYSSTAVV
+442 TYTSDSGWSVTDAVIQDMEYDFNV
-457 NKLSSSKY
+457 SGIRPILRGTKSAHGTLSS
-465 PDYQDAPCRPK
+465 PA
-476 LNIGGTL
+476 
-483 TSPVL
+483 L
-488 SGGCGT
+488 SGGCG
-494 LTITWARAST
+494 
-504 KVGSQYLVEIKNS
+504 KVSFTYGRMMVKTGALILVEVKDAAGN
-517 EGTVLKSE
+517 VLKSE
-525 THVEAEAAQHV
+525 TYTNDTIAQYETDTVEYD
-536 VNVSTFNMNV
+536 FNI
-546 AGDFVVVITN
+546 AGDFIISITN
-556 QNYEA
+556 KSYN
-561 NDTQTSDASDTM
+561 NSRT
-573 FVIDVDWTGYSE
+573 VIDNFCILDFSWTGYTE

>member
-1 MVKFNHLI
+1 
-9 HKTMK
+9 MK

-28 MMTFTGCYDDSDLQ
+28 MMTFTGCYDDTDLVN
-42 TRMDQAEA
+42 RMDQAEA

-59 KDINTNISSLVIVV
+59 KDINTNISSLVTVV

-112 VDGTNGTNGANGEN
+112 VDGTNGTNGSNGQN
-126 GADGHTPVIS
+126 GNDGHTPVIS
-136 VKLDQDGQYYW
+136 VKLDTDGQYYW
-147 TVDGEYLTDAEG
+147 TVDGEYLTDADG

-185 EGLTWEIIGNAGAS
+185 EGMTWEVIGNAGAS

-214 LFVLSDGTQIEIP
+214 LFILSDGTQIEIP

-238 TDVVASA
+238 TDIVASA
-245 GQQVF
+245 GQQAF

-281 SRGSLT
+281 STGSLT

-334 AAGGNIEVPV
+334 AAGGNVEVPV

-404 NYVIVQEG
+404 NYVIVQAG
-412 MSDTPPVVTGGGSAD
+412 ASDTPPVVTGGGSAD
-427 LETINGGE
+427 LLTINGGVNANNASE
-435 LGTDKSK
+435 TYYTASGWMLTGGKPAIVNKFPDLLGER
-442 TYTTTNGWYSSTAVV
+442 AVV
-457 NKLSSSKY
+457 PYLNASNSFLGVLSS
-465 PDYQDAPCRPK
+465 P
-476 LNIGGTL
+476 IL
-483 TSPVL
+483 T
-488 SGGCGT
+488 GGCGT
-494 LTITWARAST
+494 LTITWTRAAT
-504 KVGSQYLVEIKNS
+504 NVGNQFLVEIKDS
-517 EGTVLKSE
+517 EGTVKKSE
-525 THVEAEAAQHV
+525 LHVDTEVAQWDLRETV
-536 VNVSTFNMNV
+536 FEMNV
-546 AGDFVVVITN
+546 AGDFQIVISN
-556 QNYEA
+556 QNYTG
-561 NDTQTSDASDTM
+561 NDSSSGTIVNDQ
-573 FVIDVDWTGYSE
+573 IDILAITWTGYSE

>member
-1 MVKFNHLI
+1 
-9 HKTMK
+9 MK
-14 QNFLTKSLAVAIAA
+14 QNFLTRSLAVAIAA

-59 KDINTNISSLVIVV
+59 KDINTNISSLVTVV

-80 QITSVTPLSDG
+80 QITSMTPLSDG

-238 TDVVASA
+238 TDVIASP
-245 GQQVF
+245 GQMAF

-266 FGTKGYEASVMMTNA
+266 FGTKGYEASVMMSNA
-281 SRGSLT
+281 STGSLT

-334 AAGGNIEVPV
+334 AAGGNVEVPV

-412 MSDTPPVVTGGGSAD
+412 MSDTPPVVSGGGSAD
-427 LETINGGE
+427 LGTINGGVAIATF
-435 LGTDKSK
+435 G
-442 TYTTTNGWYSSTAVV
+442 TYTTTNGWTAVEAKTYDMYYI
-457 NKLSSSKY
+457 NSELY
-465 PDYQDAPCRPK
+465 AEGTIRPQFRGK
-476 LNIGGTL
+476 NGQMGSL
-483 TSPVL
+483 TSPL
-488 SGGCGT
+488 LTGGCGT
-494 LTITWARAST
+494 VTIKWYRGST
-504 KVGSQYLVEIKNS
+504 KTGNTISVDIKNS
-517 EGTVLKSE
+517 EGTVLKTKSH
-525 THVEAEAAQHV
+525 TNPDAAQKAIQET
-536 VNVSTFNMNV
+536 SFEMNV
-546 AGDFVVVITN
+546 AGDFQMVIN
-556 QNYEA
+556 NVRY
-561 NDTQTSDASDTM
+561 NTSNTTMDAIGI
-573 FVIDVDWTGYSE
+573 IDVTWTGYSE

>member
-1 MVKFNHLI
+1 
-9 HKTMK
+9 MK
-14 QNFLTKSLAVAIAA
+14 QNFLTKSLAIAIAA
-28 MMTFTGCYDDSDLQ
+28 MMTFTGCYDDTDLMN
-42 TRMDQAEA
+42 RMDQAEA

-59 KDINTNISSLVIVV
+59 KDINTNISSLVTVV

-112 VDGTNGTNGANGEN
+112 VDGTNGTNGSNGQN
-126 GADGHTPVIS
+126 GIDGHTPVIS
-136 VKLDQDGQYYW
+136 VKLDTDGQYYW

-185 EGLTWEIIGNAGAS
+185 EGMTWEVIGNAGAS

-245 GQQVF
+245 GQQAF

-266 FGTKGYEASVMMTNA
+266 FGTKGYEASVMMSNA
-281 SRGSLT
+281 STGSLT

-334 AAGGNIEVPV
+334 AAGGNVEVPV

-359 QWIKHVETKAVKT
+359 QWIQHVETKAVKT

-442 TYTTTNGWYSSTAVV
+442 TYTTTTNGWYSSTAVV

-465 PDYQDAPCRPK
+465 PDYADAPCRPK

-488 SGGCGT
+488 SGGCGS
-494 LTITWARAST
+494 LTITWSRAST

-525 THVEAEAAQHV
+525 THVEAEAAQNV
-536 VNVSTFNMNV
+536 VNVSTFDMNV